1 MTLINVVA
9 PIYNEE
15 AIIEEFVKQVSESL
29 NQITSD
35 YKILLIDDGSKDSSW
50 EKIDELAGKNK
61 KLVGI
66 KLSKNFGHHY
76 AITAGIHNTDSDW
89 VVVMDSDLQD
99 RPQVIPDLFKK
110 AQEGFD
116 VVFVSRTQRPESLFY
131 RALQKTFYFLLKFL
145 SGLNFDSTQA
155 NFSIIS
161 RKVVEAF
168 KQFPEQARFYGS
180 TINWLGFKRAS
191 IQAVHGQ
198 RFSGKPSYTI
208 KKRFKLA
215 SDIILAFSDRPL
227 KFAIYLGLIM
237 VLVSAIVLSWIVYGL
252 LKGGFSV
259 TGWASLI
266 ASIFLIGGVQIFLIG
281 IIGIYLSRIFG
292 QVKNRPLY
300 VIDIKKNL

>member
-1 MTLINVVA
+1 
-9 PIYNEE
+9 
-15 AIIEEFVKQVSESL
+15 
-29 NQITSD
+29 
-35 YKILLIDDGSKDSSW
+35 
-50 EKIDELAGKNK
+50 
-61 KLVGI
+61 
-66 KLSKNFGHHY
+66 
-76 AITAGIHNTDSDW
+76 
-89 VVVMDSDLQD
+89 MDSDLQD